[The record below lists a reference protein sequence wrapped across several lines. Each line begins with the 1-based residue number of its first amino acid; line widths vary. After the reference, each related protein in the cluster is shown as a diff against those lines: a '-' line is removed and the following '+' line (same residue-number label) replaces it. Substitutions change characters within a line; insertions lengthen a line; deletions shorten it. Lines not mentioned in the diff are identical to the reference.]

1 MLALSTHSRSEVMS
15 RLDRVKNPEARLLL
29 GRASRRQ
36 RVGDADGALRSAAAA
51 LACLVATYPEAATA
65 LSAKR
70 MPEALQVYAENDK
83 PPSSVASDAPAAVEF
98 VLQLALGLG
107 L

>member
-1 MLALSTHSRSEVMS
+1 MS

-51 LACLVATYPEAATA
+51 LACLVATYPEVSTA
-65 LSAKR
+65 LSTKR
-70 MPEALQVYAENDK
+70 VPEALQVYSANEK
-83 PPSSVASDAPAAVEF
+83 PAAPVTSDAPAAVEF